1 MGYVPLA
8 RMPLMSEERTVLLLT
23 GPPGAGKT
31 TVARLLASRAERG
44 VHLVTDKFWE
54 FVVGGYVPPT
64 RSEAH
69 GQNTMIMD
77 IVREVAARYSAAG
90 YFTIVDGI
98 LIPGWFYEPLRDG
111 LEELGYRVVYVVL
124 RAPLAVCVD
133 RASSRADWPINDTT
147 PIQQLWRAFADLGP
161 LEPQVISTDGVDPE
175 EIALEIEARL
185 RA

>member
-1 MGYVPLA
+1 
-8 RMPLMSEERTVLLLT
+8 
-23 GPPGAGKT
+23 
-31 TVARLLASRAERG
+31 
-44 VHLVTDKFWE
+44 
-54 FVVGGYVPPT
+54 
-64 RSEAH
+64 
-69 GQNTMIMD
+69 MD